1 MSSNRPNGT
10 VAPATAEPRITVMH
24 DMTEDRSGK
33 KSVRHTL
40 QAVASI
46 IRSQPKRIR
55 FHEVDVEDLRQ
66 MVALRDVVEEAIG
79 AMVQG
84 LTSDGY
90 SWSEVA
96 RPLGVTRQ
104 EAHRRYRQRAAS

>member
-1 MSSNRPNGT
+1 MSANGHSGPVCT
-10 VAPATAEPRITVMH
+10 APAAHTITVMP

-55 FHEVDVEDLRQ
+55 FHEVDIEDLRQ
-66 MVALRDVVEEAIG
+66 MIALRDVIEDAVA
-79 AMVQG
+79 AMVTG
-84 LTSDGY
+84 LVEDGY

-104 EAHRRYRQRAAS
+104 EAHRRYRKRVAS